1 MKGEDIMPTSVLC
14 EENFTKLDKTIDK
27 YKEVDGALMLMLQE
41 AQEIF
46 GYLPIEVQKVISEK
60 LDMPLAEVYGVV
72 TFYSQFRLAP
82 TGEYVIGV
90 CLGTACYVQGA
101 QKLIDAISAD
111 LGIEVGE
118 TSTDGKFTL
127 EATRCIGACGLAPVL
142 TVNEEV
148 YGRLKESDIKN
159 ILVKYKSKK

>member
-1 MKGEDIMPTSVLC
+1 MPTSVLC